1 MKKSP
6 KGPPE
11 KEIAAQ
17 IREFLR
23 LNKILHWRQWQGQ
36 FSVPGIPDIVGIV
49 PKAGTLLAIEIKTA
63 TGKVNEKQW
72 EWIEAINREGGIA
85 FIARSVQETQR
96 CLQAR
101 GVKLRAVIP

>member
-1 MKKSP
+1 MNKIK
-6 KGPPE
+6 E
-11 KEIAAQ
+11 KEISAQ
-17 IREFLR
+17 IREFLK

-49 PKAGTLLAIEIKTA
+49 PNAGTLLAIEVKTA
-63 TGKVNEKQW
+63 TGKVSDKQW

-85 FIARSVQETQR
+85 FIARSVSETQK

-101 GVKLRAVIP
+101 GVKLRAVLP